1 MGLFRR
7 FLCDTPVTLDMVKHN
22 RQKEPDLIARQQKRK
37 KAISMLTMREE
48 ELNMVNGGTVFGT
61 VFGEM
66 LGGSK
71 FNVGDRVISKSEPEL
86 GVGVVEEKNY
96 DKGWHYSVAMA
107 GGTLHTYE
115 DDLEY
120 PIM

>member
-1 MGLFRR
+1 
-7 FLCDTPVTLDMVKHN
+7 
-22 RQKEPDLIARQQKRK
+22 
-37 KAISMLTMREE
+37 MLAMREE
-48 ELNMVNGGTVFGT
+48 ELNMVNGGTVFG
-61 VFGEM
+61 EM

-71 FNVGDRVISKSEPEL
+71 FSVGDRVISKLEPEL
-86 GVGVVEEKNY
+86 GVGLVIDKKY

-107 GGTLHTYE
+107 GGVLHTFE

>member
-1 MGLFRR
+1 
-7 FLCDTPVTLDMVKHN
+7 MVKHN
-22 RQKEPDLIARQQKRK
+22 HQKEPDPIARQHKKK
-37 KAISMLTMREE
+37 KAIKMSAIREK
-48 ELNMVNGGTVFGT
+48 ELNMVNGGTVFGEL
-61 VFGEM
+61 F
-66 LGGSK
+66 GGSK
-71 FNVGDRVISKSEPEL
+71 FRVGDRVISKAEPEL

-107 GGTLHTYE
+107 GGVLHTFE